1 MGLESMKFAIQI
13 IVALVVTTCV
23 AGCST
28 TLARHDFNPAID
40 FDGYKTFSWISAHPL
55 VAAPVGTNPL
65 LEDRIEQTARDLL
78 VAKGYRFVDNAE
90 QADFVVGF
98 GLGATDKV
106 RIDSYPAGYQGTWHW
121 PGVTS
126 AQEVNVRQFIEGRLT
141 VDIFD
146 VATHQPAW
154 HGWATKNI
162 TPKVEADSRPAIREA
177 LTAILAHFPPS

>member
-1 MGLESMKFAIQI
+1 MKFEKR
-13 IVALVVTTCV
+13 VAFVIAVAVLV

-28 TLARHDFNPAID
+28 TLARHESNPSID
-40 FDGYKTFSWISAHPL
+40 FDSYKTFAWVSAQPL
-55 VAAPVGTNPL
+55 VAAPAGTNPL
-65 LEDRIEQTARDLL
+65 LEDQIEQVARDLL
-78 VAKGYRFVDNAE
+78 TAKGYRYVDNAE

-106 RIDSYPAGYQGTWHW
+106 RIDSYPVGYRGAWHW
-121 PGVTS
+121 PGTTG
-126 AQEVNVRQFIEGRLT
+126 APEVNVRQFIEGRLT

-162 TPKVEADSRPAIREA
+162 TAKVEADSRPAIRDA
-177 LTAILAHFPPS
+177 LTVIFSHFPPS